1 MPVQSA
7 RAPSSRRS
15 PSARSRHE
23 HTQHGE
29 HPRHCKDRRVHGHTS
44 EWWCEVTVRVTTLK
58 GSAAGAYYVD
68 GPADYY
74 LQSDEARGLWHGDA
88 ATALGLSGEVS
99 DEHFLA
105 LMAGMDP
112 RQPDRHLDRGYHE
125 KSVRGFDVTASAPKS
140 VSVMFALGDAETR
153 REVLAAHDAS
163 VTALACWI
171 EQHAH
176 TRYRIGGEV
185 AVVDAKG
192 IVAAAFRQHTSR
204 ALDPQLHTHLVI
216 PNRVMSPD
224 GRWLAL
230 DARLIKLDQQ
240 SLSAI
245 YHAGL
250 RSELTRRLGVR
261 WHQPEHGIAEIRDVS
276 NAVLVEFSTRTA
288 DVRRRTDEKLD
299 RFIDTM
305 DREPTP
311 RERWQLERE
320 AAVDSRPAKA
330 KSVTAE
336 ALHEAWSEQTARL
349 GFDPY
354 YVVADSLNRATPRGI
369 DDDTRQRMIEQTI
382 DAMSEKQS
390 TWRPTQLHRELA
402 AVVPTETAATAEQL
416 VGWLD
421 RVVDEISATRCVDV
435 SKPIPPDSM
444 LRRDGRPITES
455 VVDRALTTQAILEQ
469 EQSLIEWAD
478 RRLPRDDEP
487 DEPAAVGRSLVA
499 LDVEQASVAAAV
511 AGQADLV
518 LIVGPAGTGKTTA
531 LRPAVDQ
538 LRADRR
544 HAFGVAPS
552 ATAAQVLA
560 DETGITA
567 DTLDKL
573 LIEHRLNRP
582 PGPTYDLPAGTTVI
596 VDEAA
601 MMPTGKL
608 AELADLAVIKSWRV
622 ALVGDPMQFSAVG
635 RGGMFGLLVD
645 TFGGIEL
652 EKVHH
657 FTNDWERDASL
668 RLRRCEVTA
677 ADDYDQH
684 GRLHGGTA
692 GQMERRAVARWSEL
706 RAGGKSTLLMT
717 PTNETAER
725 LNIRCQQSLIKS
737 GEINPDWPS
746 VQAGAYT
753 VHAGDEIATRHN
765 DRQLL
770 TDRGTTVKNRA
781 TWTVEGICD
790 DGSLIAIVK
799 SGRIWLPADYVTEHV
814 DLAYASTGMGGQGR
828 TVKAGILFADR
839 PTDIR
844 NLYVSMSRGTETN
857 EAFLVTTGEETALD
871 VFVRDMTTDWI
882 DRPALSRQ
890 AELNNTEVHRPG
902 LLDSNVLR
910 RLMEERYEIAEHIR
924 DADERL
930 RSATQQGARFEREK
944 TDAASSLAFHIAK
957 LDKARD
963 DLDQFDRPL
972 RRSRHIIQ
980 IENAQY
986 ARVVEPVLI
995 GELKH
1000 TIAQLDQRIAANIV
1014 ETKAAEAVLAE
1025 RPALTEALADIDD
1038 RLTADRDARLRVV
1051 GRSQPTTITE
1061 VLGRRPADRSEAHD
1075 WDLAAAQLSQ
1085 HQAAFGVERGLGE
1098 EPSRRERSAYSQS
1111 FDDLD
1116 RNRPARPE
1124 TVRHI
1129 EVESMEI
1136 DL

>member
-1 MPVQSA
+1 
-7 RAPSSRRS
+7 
-15 PSARSRHE
+15 
-23 HTQHGE
+23 
-29 HPRHCKDRRVHGHTS
+29 
-44 EWWCEVTVRVTTLK
+44 
-58 GSAAGAYYVD
+58 
-68 GPADYY
+68 
-74 LQSDEARGLWHGDA
+74 
-88 ATALGLSGEVS
+88 
-99 DEHFLA
+99 
-105 LMAGMDP
+105 
-112 RQPDRHLDRGYHE
+112 
-125 KSVRGFDVTASAPKS
+125 
-140 VSVMFALGDAETR
+140 
-153 REVLAAHDAS
+153 
-163 VTALACWI
+163 
-171 EQHAH
+171 
-176 TRYRIGGEV
+176 
-185 AVVDAKG
+185 
-192 IVAAAFRQHTSR
+192 
-204 ALDPQLHTHLVI
+204 
-216 PNRVMSPD
+216 MSPD

-245 YHAGL
+245 YHASL
-250 RSELTRRLGVR
+250 RSELTRRIGVR
-261 WHQPEHGIAEIRDVS
+261 WHQPEHGIGEIRDVPD
-276 NAVLVEFSTRTA
+276 AVLVEFSARTA
-288 DVRRRTDEKLD
+288 DVRRRFDEKLD
-299 RFIDTM
+299 RFIETM

-320 AAVDSRPAKA
+320 AAIDSRPSKA
-330 KSVTAE
+330 KSINAD
-336 ALHEAWSEQTARL
+336 ALHEAWTEQTRRL

-369 DDDTRQRMIEQTI
+369 DNDTCQTMIDQTI

-402 AVVPTETAATAEQL
+402 AVAPTETAATAEQL

-421 RVVDEISATRCVDV
+421 RAVDEISATRCVDV

-455 VVDRALTTQAILEQ
+455 VVDRALTTRAILDQ

-478 RRLPRDDEP
+478 RRLSRDDDP
-487 DEPAAVGRSLVA
+487 DEPAAGRSLVV
-499 LDVEQASVAAAV
+499 LDAEQASVAAAV
-511 AGQADLV
+511 AGHSYLV
-518 LIVGPAGTGKTTA
+518 LVVGPAGTGKTTA
-531 LRPAVDQ
+531 LRSAVEQ

-560 DETGITA
+560 DETGIAA

-582 PGPTYDLPAGTTVI
+582 PDPKYDLPAGTTVI
-596 VDEAA
+596 VDEAG

-608 AELADLAVIKSWRV
+608 AELADLAVVKSWRV

-652 EKVHH
+652 ERVHR

-668 RLRRCEVTA
+668 RLRRGDVSA
-677 ADDYDQH
+677 AEDYDEH
-684 GRLHGGTA
+684 GRLHGGSA
-692 GQMERRAVARWSEL
+692 GQMERGAVARWSEL
-706 RAGGKSTLLMT
+706 RAAGKSTLLMS

-725 LNIRCQQSLIKS
+725 LNIRCQQSLIRS

-753 VHAGDEIATRHN
+753 VYAGDEIATRHN
-765 DRQLL
+765 DRQLV

-790 DGSLIAIVK
+790 DGSLIAIGK

-857 EAFLVTTGEETALD
+857 EAFLVTVGEETALD

-890 AELNNTEVHRPG
+890 AELNNTEVQRPG
-902 LLDSNVLR
+902 LLDGNELR
-910 RLMEERYEIAEHIR
+910 RLIEERYEITERIRGAEM
-924 DADERL
+924 RL
-930 RSATQQGARFEREK
+930 CNATQEQARFEREK
-944 TDAASSLAFHIAK
+944 IEAVSNLSSHSDA

-963 DLDQFDRPL
+963 VLDRFDHPL
-972 RRSRHIIQ
+972 RRSRHVIQ

-986 ARVVEPVLI
+986 ARAVEPVLI

-1000 TIAQLDQRIAANIV
+1000 TIAQLDQRPTRRRQRPKLRSQSAPRSLKRLPLSTIVSLPTETPGSGSSAARSQRRSRTCSVGVRSSTSRSSRWRSIYSSLRSTPSDSRPSSNLP
-1014 ETKAAEAVLAE
+1014 VLA
-1025 RPALTEALADIDD
+1025 PDTLASWCH
-1038 RLTADRDARLRVV
+1038 V
-1051 GRSQPTTITE
+1051 
-1061 VLGRRPADRSEAHD
+1061 
-1075 WDLAAAQLSQ
+1075 
-1085 HQAAFGVERGLGE
+1085 E
-1098 EPSRRERSAYSQS
+1098 EPARSA
-1111 FDDLD
+1111 
-1116 RNRPARPE
+1116 
-1124 TVRHI
+1124 
-1129 EVESMEI
+1129 
-1136 DL
+1136 

>member
-1 MPVQSA
+1 M
-7 RAPSSRRS
+7 
-15 PSARSRHE
+15 
-23 HTQHGE
+23 
-29 HPRHCKDRRVHGHTS
+29 
-44 EWWCEVTVRVTTLK
+44 TVRVETLK
-58 GSAAGAYYVD
+58 GSTAGAYYVD

-74 LQSDEARGLWHGDA
+74 LQSDEPRGLWHGDA
-88 ATALGLSGEVS
+88 ATTLGLSGEVS

-112 RQPDRHLDRGYHE
+112 LQPDRHLGRGYDE

-140 VSVMFALGDAETR
+140 VSVMFALGDADTR
-153 REVLAAHDAS
+153 HEVLAAHDAS
-163 VTALACWI
+163 VTALAGWI
-171 EQHAH
+171 ERHAH
-176 TRYRIGGEV
+176 TRFRIGGDV
-185 AVVDAKG
+185 AIVDAKG

-261 WHQPEHGIAEIRDVS
+261 WHQPEHGIAEIRDVPDP
-276 NAVLVEFSTRTA
+276 VLVEFSARTA
-288 DVRRRTDEKLD
+288 DVRRRTDEKLN

-305 DREPTP
+305 EREPSP

-320 AAVDSRPAKA
+320 AAIDSRPAKA
-330 KSVTAE
+330 KSVNAD
-336 ALHEAWSEQTARL
+336 ALHQAWTEQTSRL
-349 GFDPY
+349 GFDPH
-354 YVVADSLNRATPRGI
+354 YVVADSLGRATPRGI
-369 DDDTRQRMIEQTI
+369 GNDTRQTMIEQTV

-416 VGWLD
+416 VDWLD

-435 SKPIPPDSM
+435 SKPIPSDSM

-455 VVDRALTTQAILEQ
+455 VVDRALTTQAILDQ

-478 RRLPRDDEP
+478 HGLSYDDDP
-487 DEPAAVGRSLVA
+487 DEPAAIKRSLVE

-511 AGQADLV
+511 AGHADLV
-518 LIVGPAGTGKTTA
+518 LVVGPAGTGKTTA
-531 LRPAVDQ
+531 LRPAVEQ
-538 LRADRR
+538 LHADRR

-560 DETGITA
+560 DETGIAA

-582 PGPTYDLPAGTTVI
+582 PDPKYDLPAGSTVI
-596 VDEAA
+596 VDEAG
-601 MMPTGKL
+601 MTPTGKL
-608 AELADLAVIKSWRV
+608 AELVDLAVNKGWRV

-635 RGGMFGLLVD
+635 RGGMFGMLVD

-652 EKVHH
+652 EKVHR

-668 RLRRCEVTA
+668 RLRRGDVTA

-684 GRLHGGTA
+684 RRLHGGTA
-692 GQMERRAVARWSEL
+692 GQMERRVVARWSEL
-706 RAGGKSTLLMT
+706 RAAGKSTLLMS

-753 VHAGDEIATRHN
+753 VYAGDEIATRHN

-781 TWTVEGICD
+781 TWTVEGICN
-790 DGSLIAIVK
+790 DGSLIAIGK

-814 DLAYASTGMGGQGR
+814 DLAYASTGMGGQAR
-828 TVKAGILFADR
+828 TVKTGILYADR

-857 EAFLVTTGEETALD
+857 EAFLVTAGEETALD

-882 DRPALSRQ
+882 DRPALSSE

-902 LLDSNVLR
+902 LLDSDELR

-930 RSATQQGARFEREK
+930 RSATQQGARFERER
-944 TDAASSLAFHIAK
+944 TDAASSLAFHVAA
-957 LDKARD
+957 LDKARG
-963 DLDQFDRPL
+963 DLERFDRPL

-1000 TIAQLDQRIAANIV
+1000 TVAQLDQRIAAAR
-1014 ETKAAEAVLAE
+1014 EEATAAEASLAE
-1025 RPALTEALADIDD
+1025 RASLTAALTEIDA
-1038 RLTADRDARLRVV
+1038 RLTADREARLRVV
-1051 GRSQPTTITE
+1051 SRSQSAVVVE
-1061 VLGRRPADRSEAHD
+1061 VLGHRPDERGEAHE
-1075 WDLAAAQLSQ
+1075 WGLAAAQLSQ
-1085 HQAAFGVERGLGE
+1085 HQAAFGIDHGLGG
-1098 EPSRRERSAYSQS
+1098 EPSRGERSAYAQS

-1116 RNRPARPE
+1116 RKRPSRPRPVQVHALRPE
-1124 TVRHI
+1124 GPG
-1129 EVESMEI
+1129 VE
-1136 DL
+1136 L

>member
-1 MPVQSA
+1 
-7 RAPSSRRS
+7 
-15 PSARSRHE
+15 
-23 HTQHGE
+23 
-29 HPRHCKDRRVHGHTS
+29 
-44 EWWCEVTVRVTTLK
+44 
-58 GSAAGAYYVD
+58 
-68 GPADYY
+68 
-74 LQSDEARGLWHGDA
+74 
-88 ATALGLSGEVS
+88 
-99 DEHFLA
+99 
-105 LMAGMDP
+105 
-112 RQPDRHLDRGYHE
+112 
-125 KSVRGFDVTASAPKS
+125 
-140 VSVMFALGDAETR
+140 
-153 REVLAAHDAS
+153 
-163 VTALACWI
+163 
-171 EQHAH
+171 
-176 TRYRIGGEV
+176 
-185 AVVDAKG
+185 
-192 IVAAAFRQHTSR
+192 AAAFRQHTSR

-216 PNRVMSPD
+216 PNRVLSPD

-245 YHAGL
+245 YHASL

-261 WHQPEHGIAEIRDVS
+261 WHQPEHGIAEIRDVPS
-276 NAVLVEFSTRTA
+276 PVLVEFSARTA

-320 AAVDSRPAKA
+320 AAIDSRPAKA
-330 KSVTAE
+330 HSVNAD
-336 ALHEAWSEQTARL
+336 ALHEAWTEQTRQL
-349 GFDPY
+349 GFDPH

-369 DDDTRQRMIEQTI
+369 DADTRQRMIDETI
-382 DAMSEKQS
+382 DSMSEKQS

-421 RVVDEISATRCVDV
+421 RTVDQISATQCVDV
-435 SKPIPPDSM
+435 SKPIPPDST

-455 VVDRALTTQAILEQ
+455 VVDRALTTQAILDQ
-469 EQSLIEWAD
+469 EQSLIEGAD
-478 RRLPRDDEP
+478 HRLTRDDDP
-487 DEPAAVGRSLVA
+487 DEPAAIKRSLVA

-511 AGQADLV
+511 AGHADLV
-518 LIVGPAGTGKTTA
+518 LVVGPAGTGKTTA
-531 LRPAVDQ
+531 LRPAVEQ

-560 DETGITA
+560 DETGIVA

-582 PGPTYDLPAGTTVI
+582 PDPKYDLPAGTTVI
-596 VDEAA
+596 VDEAG

-608 AELADLAVIKSWRV
+608 AELADLAAIKGWRV

-652 EKVHH
+652 ERVHR
-657 FTNDWERDASL
+657 FANDWERDASL
-668 RLRRCEVTA
+668 RLRRGDVTA

-684 GRLHGGTA
+684 GRLHGGSA
-692 GQMERRAVARWSEL
+692 GQMERRAVARWTEL
-706 RAGGKSTLLMT
+706 RTAGTPTLLMT

-725 LNIRCQQSLIKS
+725 LNIRCQQSVIKT

-746 VQAGAYT
+746 VQAGAYR
-753 VHAGDEIATRHN
+753 VFAGDEIATRHN
-765 DRQLL
+765 DRQLF

-790 DGSLIAIVK
+790 DGSLIATGK

-828 TVKAGILFADR
+828 TVDAGILYADR
-839 PTDIR
+839 STDIR

-857 EAFLVTTGEETALD
+857 EAFLVTSGEETALD

-890 AELNNTEVHRPG
+890 AELNNIEMHRPG
-902 LLDSNVLR
+902 LLDSNELR
-910 RLMEERYEIAEHIR
+910 RLMEERYEITEHIR

-930 RSATQQGARFEREK
+930 RSAMQQGARFERER
-944 TDAASSLAFHIAK
+944 TDAASSLAFHIAA
-957 LDKARD
+957 LDKARG
-963 DLDQFDRPL
+963 DLDRFDRPL
-972 RRSRHIIQ
+972 RRSRHVIQ

-1000 TIAQLDQRIAANIV
+1000 TIAQLDQRISAAH
-1014 ETKAAEAVLAE
+1014 EEATAAEAALAE
-1025 RPALTEALADIDD
+1025 RPALTEALAAIDN
-1038 RLTADRDARLRVV
+1038 LLAADREARPRVV
-1051 GRSQPTTITE
+1051 SRSAPIALTE
-1061 VLGRRPADRSEAHD
+1061 VLGRRPIDRSEAHE

-1085 HQAAFGVERGLGE
+1085 HQAAFGIDQGLGE
-1098 EPSRRERSAYSQS
+1098 EPNRGERSAYTQS

-1116 RNRPARPE
+1116 RQRPARPE
-1124 TVRHI
+1124 PMRQI
-1129 EVESMEI
+1129 EVDVMEI
-1136 DL
+1136 EL